1 MGGVADVVHVRRRSE
16 GSVEGLVAGVGSPV
30 CSRLT
35 PAVWFAVDA
44 AVSGGE
50 RVPELDGGVGI
61 HWVRRVYASY
71 EGEARGCEQRVAV
84 RPVM

>member
-1 MGGVADVVHVRRRSE
+1 
-16 GSVEGLVAGVGSPV
+16 
-30 CSRLT
+30 LT

-44 AVSGGE
+44 AVSGGK

-61 HWVRRVYASY
+61 HWMRRVYASY
-71 EGEARGCEQRVAV
+71 EGEARGCEQKVAV

>member
-1 MGGVADVVHVRRRSE
+1 MLSGVADVVHVRRRSE

-50 RVPELDGGVGI
+50 RVPELNGGVGI
-61 HWVRRVYASY
+61 HWVRRVYAGY
-71 EGEARGCEQRVAV
+71 EGEAGGSELK
-84 RPVM
+84 

>member
-1 MGGVADVVHVRRRSE
+1 M
-16 GSVEGLVAGVGSPV
+16 
-30 CSRLT
+30 
-35 PAVWFAVDA
+35 WFAVDA
-44 AVSGGE
+44 AVSGGK

-71 EGEARGCEQRVAV
+71 EGEARGCEQEVAV